1 MEKSV
6 SQLTIVIIFTY
17 SEDVDKERV
26 ELMSYDNVN
35 DIVDNF
41 RFTSFKISR
50 QFRDVN
56 ENEFWIQ
63 FHYCITNVIENILDV
78 GAHILILQTV

>member
-6 SQLTIVIIFTY
+6 SQLTIVIIFIY

-35 DIVDNF
+35 DIVD
-41 RFTSFKISR
+41 SF
-50 QFRDVN
+50 
-56 ENEFWIQ
+56 
-63 FHYCITNVIENILDV
+63 
-78 GAHILILQTV
+78 